1 MKISRALSNERLMKG
16 VTGMSV
22 NEFQKLTES
31 FKQNLEK
38 EKLTHYEKELKKEK
52 RGRKP

>member
-1 MKISRALSNERLMKG
+1 MKISRALGNERLMKG

-22 NEFQKLTES
+22 KEFQKLAES

-38 EKLTHYEKELKKEK
+38 EKNNTLRKRTKE
-52 RGRKP
+52 R